1 MVINAKNSILAF
13 ITLLMSLIKKK
24 KKKNT
29 LDENALNRH
38 ATFCMF

>member
-24 KKKNT
+24 KKKKT
-29 LDENALNRH
+29 LLMR
-38 ATFCMF
+38 ML

>member
-24 KKKNT
+24 KKKK
-29 LDENALNRH
+29 H
-38 ATFCMF
+38 S